1 MRRDQHDVWPTHLPK
16 TLEIPRLPLNHY
28 LDRAAAHTPEKPA
41 TIFYDAV
48 ITYGQLKTYVDRLAA
63 FLQHG
68 LGVQAGDRVL
78 LMSQNSPQ
86 FVIAYYAIL
95 RARAV
100 VVPINVMT
108 TADELTYY
116 VQDSQAR
123 VAIVAQDY
131 IDVVRPNLNATTGLQ
146 EVITFSYRQ
155 ALNPNDYPTG
165 VPDWIR
171 TPPKD
176 FASMGLIDL
185 HEVINT
191 PQPEPGDYPRV
202 DDKCVFPYTSG
213 TTGHPKA
220 CIHTHHTIG
229 AAVYGSQ
236 LWRGFNEDTVLMAVA
251 PVFHMLGMQSGL
263 NLPIFMGATVVILPR
278 WDREMA
284 AHVIDKYQVSY
295 WSGPPTMVID
305 FFSLPNLDDYDLSSL
320 QVLASGGAAIP
331 EFISNLV
338 AEKYPQLLFN
348 EAYGLSETAAFL
360 HANPMHRPKQ
370 CCLGLPT
377 FNVDSR
383 IIDPDTG
390 AELPDDTLGELVTHA
405 PQVMLGYW
413 NDDEANQASFITLE
427 GKRFFR
433 TGDLAVRDAEG
444 YFFMRERLK
453 RMINASGFKVWP
465 AEVENVL
472 YNHPAI
478 HEVCVIGVPD
488 AHRGETVKAVIT
500 LKKDYADPIDA
511 AALIDWCRGKM
522 ANYKIPRRVRFIDE
536 LPKSSTGKI
545 LWRQLQE
552 QYQHQHQEGLPTA

>member
-1 MRRDQHDVWPTHLPK
+1 MQSDQPNIWPAHLPK
-16 TLEIPRLPLNHY
+16 TLDVPQQPLNYY
-28 LDRAAAHTPEKPA
+28 LDRTAAQTPEKPA

-48 ITYGQLKTYVDRLAA
+48 IQYGQLKQYVDRLAG
-63 FLQHG
+63 FLQHE
-68 LGVQAGDRVL
+68 LNVQPGDRVL

-86 FVIAYYAIL
+86 FTIAYYAIL
-95 RARAV
+95 RARGV
-100 VVPINVMT
+100 VIPVNVMT
-108 TADELTYY
+108 TAHEMAHYIN
-116 VQDSQAR
+116 DSQAR

-131 IDVVRPNLNATTGLQ
+131 IDVILPYLKTTDGLQ
-146 EVITFSYRQ
+146 HALSFSYQQ
-155 ALNPNDYPTG
+155 ALDPHTQPAG
-165 VPDWIR
+165 IPDWVKA
-171 TPPKD
+171 PKKD
-176 FASMGLIDL
+176 FEELGIIDL
-185 HEVINT
+185 HSVIDA
-191 PQPEPGDYPRV
+191 PQPVPTDYPNS
-202 DDKCVFPYTSG
+202 DDWCVFPYTSG
-213 TTGHPKA
+213 TTGYPKG
-220 CIHTHHTIG
+220 CIHTHYTM
-229 AAVYGSQ
+229 AAALLSSQ
-236 LWRGFNEDTVLMAVA
+236 RWRDFEADTVTMAVA
-251 PVFHMLGMQSGL
+251 PVFHVLGMQSGL
-263 NLPIFMGATVVILPR
+263 NLPIFMGSTMVILPR

-284 AHVIDKYQVSY
+284 ARAIDKHRVTY

-320 QVLASGGAAIP
+320 RVLASGGAAIP
-331 EFISNLV
+331 EFISALV
-338 AEKYPQLLFN
+338 QEKYPQLLFN

-370 CCLGLPT
+370 RCLGLPT

-390 AELPDDTLGELVTHA
+390 VELADDELGELVTHA

-413 NDDEANQASFITLE
+413 NDEKANEESFIILD

-433 TGDLAVRDAEG
+433 TGDLAIRDAEG

-478 HEVCVIGVPD
+478 QEACVIGIPD
-488 AHRGETVKAVIT
+488 PHRGETVKAVVT
-500 LKKDYADPIDA
+500 LKEDFADSINADT
-511 AALIDWCRGKM
+511 LIKWCRNKM
-522 ANYKIPRRVRFIDE
+522 AAYKAPRHIHFVDE

-552 QYQHQHQEGLPTA
+552 QHHNNQDPIVQ